1 MNSEDTLRKNDDGTN
16 KILEAI
22 SGLRQDLLQDLR
34 QQINY
39 LRQDV
44 NQQINDLRQ
53 DVNQQINDLRQDVNQ
68 QINDLRQD
76 MNERLAKIEGDL
88 QIMKHLQLS
97 FDVRFDRLEAVV
109 LNVRADVKILRAEV
123 EAWSKDVNS
132 LQKNFEL
139 NLK

>member
-34 QQINY
+34 
-39 LRQDV
+39 
-44 NQQINDLRQ
+44 
-53 DVNQQINDLRQDVNQ
+53 QQINDLRQDVNQ